1 MSVSPLDLQIL
12 YSNLK
17 NIGQQQASERGAE
30 LAQQDKMAEESARR
44 ADENDHKVS
53 ETKDVETGAEK
64 INEDEQSSRE
74 GKSGKEKEKKKKD
87 EKENAPDRKKY
98 FEDPDI
104 GHHIDISG

>member
-17 NIGQQQASERGAE
+17 NIGQQQAAERAAE
-30 LAQQDKMAEESARR
+30 VATQDKQAEESARK
-44 ADENDHKVS
+44 ADEQDHKVGH
-53 ETKDVETGAEK
+53 TPDVETGIEK
-64 INEDEQSSRE
+64 VD
-74 GKSGKEKEKKKKD
+74 EKEKNKREGAGTEQKKKPGEES
-87 EKENAPDRKKY
+87 EKKKQKY

>member
-17 NIGQQQASERGAE
+17 NIGQQHASERGAE
-30 LAQQDKMAEESARR
+30 IAQQDKLAEESARR
-44 ADENDHKVS
+44 ADEDDHKVLKA
-53 ETKDVETGAEK
+53 KDVETGAKKIDEEEQNQQHHEPEK
-64 INEDEQSSRE
+64 D
-74 GKSGKEKEKKKKD
+74 EKKKEDD
-87 EKENAPDRKKY
+87 EKSGSKKIF